1 MIGWIHALWQQATS
15 IPLPLLAL
23 ALVLLTA
30 QTALVA
36 LSWRNVLRCAYPAS
50 DVRYRKILS
59 YYAGGVGINAVL
71 PASAGTVAMLGLFRA
86 SIEESTVAGLVGA
99 AVVENLFFVVVGTA
113 IYLWLFLTV
122 ANSFDASIRLVGQHA
137 WATMAIAAVV
147 ALLVVVLVRLAWR
160 RLRGTW
166 EHAKGGGIILAHPR
180 LYFPQVAGVQ
190 LVSYL
195 ARMGVNATLMSAFG
209 IPVSIRNIFLIAA
222 ASSISSTV
230 AVTPGGVGAQTALTS
245 VVLAGVAPAGT
256 IAAYA
261 VGQQLIVTAWNVL
274 FGAVLLIPAIGWA
287 GVRHLVRTRGQSLP
301 VEESG

>member
-1 MIGWIHALWQQATS
+1 
-15 IPLPLLAL
+15 
-23 ALVLLTA
+23 LTA

-36 LSWRNVLRCAYPAS
+36 LSWRNVLRVAYPAT
-50 DVRYRKILS
+50 DIRYREILS

-71 PASAGTVAMLGLFRA
+71 PASAGTVAMLGLFRV
-86 SIEESTVAGLVGA
+86 SIEGSTVAGLVGA
-99 AVVENLFFVVVGTA
+99 AVAENLFFVAVGTA

-122 ANSFDASIRLVGQHA
+122 ASSFDASTRLVGEHA
-137 WATMAIAAVV
+137 WATVAIAAVAAV
-147 ALLVVVLVRLAWR
+147 AIAVLVRLAWR
-160 RLRGTW
+160 SLRGAW
-166 EHAKGGGIILAHPR
+166 EHAKGGGIVLAHPR
-180 LYFPQVAGVQ
+180 IYFPQVAGVQ

-222 ASSISSTV
+222 ASSVSSTI

-261 VGQQLIVTAWNVL
+261 VGQQLIVTGWNVIL
-274 FGAVLLIPAIGWA
+274 GVVLLIPTIGWRGA
-287 GVRHLVRTRGQSLP
+287 RHLIRTRGRSL
-301 VEESG
+301 SIDDGG